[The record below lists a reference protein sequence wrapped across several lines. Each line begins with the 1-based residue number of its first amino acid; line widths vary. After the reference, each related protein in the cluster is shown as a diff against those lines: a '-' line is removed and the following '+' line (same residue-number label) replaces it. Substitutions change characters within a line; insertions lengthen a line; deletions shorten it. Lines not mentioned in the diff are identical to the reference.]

1 MIKVEAAPVKP
12 SFDMAGESGAAEL
25 PPQLTSGVPM
35 LKVSSKKIKPVIVT
49 LSPTTITWPSLK
61 GGKVEIRN
69 IRELR
74 LGVSPTDQYDGAR
87 WITIVYVRDKQWK
100 VVHFIAHTDDIYA
113 LWSDTLNDLVSA
125 ASDRVVSGMQHGPA
139 ADPDLL
145 FIKQLWP
152 TGATKIDART
162 ATSLCHSLG
171 LSVGPTHLA
180 NYQFPLD
187 MGNFRRL
194 VREVQT
200 RPELGELFQ
209 ALGGDMTRDKA
220 REFLRDVQKEEL
232 TDEQFNLLYDRFA
245 DAKTDLWTS
254 EALSS
259 YLASPDNVPK
269 AVQDLGHPLPEYFI
283 ASSHNTYLVA
293 GQWRGDSTVE
303 GYIRV
308 LLDGCR
314 SVEIDVHNGETEPVV
329 YHGNTMTSSV
339 PILDVCQAIKKYAFV
354 ASPYPVILSLEVR
367 CSVPQQER
375 LAKTIKDVFG
385 DLLVTEPLDYI
396 DGIPSPED
404 LKGRVLVKSKAAV
417 QPTPVRS
424 VTLSSSPTSD
434 SLSDST
440 TTESD
445 SSFVKLAKRLT
456 LAGGEKPKSPKI
468 GIHRSLSDLPIY
480 TAGVKYQGFSKLVTY
495 ESNHMFSVSE
505 RTAQKILRDGQQADW
520 VKHNFSHLSRVY
532 PKAVRLTSSNF
543 DPRPFWQIGAQM
555 VAINYQTFDEGSLW
569 NHAMFH
575 DGGYVLKPLA
585 LRQKTA
591 EVSVEYR
598 VRIRI
603 ISAQRLP
610 PTDEMYVEATIGD
623 DEQETRELKEGSLSP
638 RWDQTLEFTV
648 SSLPS
653 CLSLVFVKLAI
664 KGSRGTIAQWCR
676 PLTTAGRGFRYL
688 PLEDNSRSR
697 YLFAT
702 LFVRISYEPIDK
714 PTHTRA
720 LSNSLSAKLS
730 SLRPVSPLLR
740 PASPGRL
747 PASPLLPAPVNRSPV
762 PVSTTLPPSISPQSP
777 PKISPQSPPH
787 LSPQS
792 PPKLS
797 PQSPPKLTTQS
808 RMQAPSIPPFAPF
821 SPMSPM
827 PSTPTINF
835 APPSNPVPI
844 PPPTKQP

>member
-1 MIKVEAAPVKP
+1 
-12 SFDMAGESGAAEL
+12 
-25 PPQLTSGVPM
+25 M
-35 LKVSSKKIKPVIVT
+35 LKVSSKKVKPVIVT
-49 LSPTTITWPSLK
+49 LSPTAITWPSHK

-87 WITIVYVRDKQWK
+87 WITIVHVRDKQWK
-100 VVHFIAHTDDIYA
+100 VVRFIAHTDDIYA

-139 ADPDLL
+139 TDPDLL

-152 TGATKIDART
+152 TGVSKIDART

-171 LSVGPTHLA
+171 LNVGPTHLA

-187 MGNFRRL
+187 MGSFRRL

-200 RPELGELFQ
+200 RPELGELFE

-220 REFLRDVQKEEL
+220 RNFLRDVQKEDL
-232 TDEQFNLLYDRFA
+232 TDDQFDLLYDRFA
-245 DAKTDLWTS
+245 DAKSDLWTS

-259 YLASPDNVPK
+259 YLASPDNIPK
-269 AVQDLGHPLPEYFI
+269 PVEDFSRPLPEYFI

-314 SVEIDVHNGETEPVV
+314 SVEIDVHNGDTDPVV
-329 YHGNTMTSSV
+329 YHGNTITSSV

-367 CSVPQQER
+367 CSVQQQER
-375 LAKTIKDVFG
+375 LAKTIRDVFG
-385 DLLVTEPLDYI
+385 DLLVTEPLDDV

-417 QPTPVRS
+417 QPKPPARA

-434 SLSDST
+434 STSDST
-440 TTESD
+440 ATESD
-445 SSFVKLAKRLT
+445 SSFIKLAKRLSFS
-456 LAGGEKPKSPKI
+456 GGEKTKQPKL

-480 TAGVKYQGFSKLVTY
+480 TAGVKYQGFSKLVNY

-520 VKHNFSHLSRVY
+520 IKHNFDHMSRVY
-532 PKAVRLTSSNF
+532 PKAVRLSSSNF
-543 DPRPFWQIGAQM
+543 DPRPFWEIGAQM
-555 VAINYQTFDEGSLW
+555 VAINYQTLDEGSLW

-575 DGGYVLKPLA
+575 GNGYVLKPLA
-585 LRQKTA
+585 LRQKTP
-591 EVSVEYR
+591 EVPVKYR
-598 VRIRI
+598 VRLRI

-610 PTDEMYVEATIGD
+610 PTDGMYVEATIGE
-623 DEQETRELKEGSLSP
+623 DEYETRYLKGGGLSP
-638 RWDQTLEFTV
+638 RWDQTLEFNVTSV
-648 SSLPS
+648 PS
-653 CLSLVFVKLAI
+653 CLSLVIVKLTI
-664 KGSRGTIAQWCR
+664 KGSRGGTLAQWCR
-676 PLTTAGRGFRYL
+676 PLTNPGRGFRYL

-697 YLFAT
+697 FLFAT
-702 LFVRISYEPIDK
+702 LFVRISYEPIVK
-714 PTHTRA
+714 PTHTRNH
-720 LSNSLSAKLS
+720 SNSISSSISAKLS
-730 SLRPVSPLLR
+730 NLRPVSPLLR

-747 PASPLLPAPVNRSPV
+747 PSSPLLPAPPAGKSPKPLSV
-762 PVSTTLPPSISPQSP
+762 ALPPSVSP
-777 PKISPQSPPH
+777 PKASRWSPTKSSR
-787 LSPQS
+787 LSPTKFATVVPQPAQT
-792 PPKLS
+792 PPPSL
-797 PQSPPKLTTQS
+797 PPIAT
-808 RMQAPSIPPFAPF
+808 F
-821 SPMSPM
+821 SPMTSM
-827 PSTPTINF
+827 PSTPTINYA
-835 APPSNPVPI
+835 APSDPLPI
-844 PPPTKQP
+844 PPQTKYP